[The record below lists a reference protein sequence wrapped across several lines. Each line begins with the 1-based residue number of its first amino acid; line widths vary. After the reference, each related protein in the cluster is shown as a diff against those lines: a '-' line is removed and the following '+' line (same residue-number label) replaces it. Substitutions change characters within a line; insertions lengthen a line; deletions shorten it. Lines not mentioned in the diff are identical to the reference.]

1 VRFPLVDLST
11 SRLGDMPS
19 RLPAFHLRIPALDA
33 YYPAVSARAPTTPS
47 ETATSTAPEDK
58 SGSGSPAIHRVLS
71 HRGTIPFLKPTTAQI
86 YLSPALQLE
95 WYSRDHRKG
104 RHPLRPGER
113 RPITTFLR
121 IEYWNISW
129 WVAFV
134 CPSRGE
140 SG

>member
-1 VRFPLVDLST
+1 MRLPLVDLS
-11 SRLGDMPS
+11 RLGLDMPS
-19 RLPAFHLRIPALDA
+19 WFPAFHLHLPALKA
-33 YYPAVSARAPTTPS
+33 YYPGVAAGGATTPS
-47 ETATSTAPEDK
+47 ETATSTTLEDK
-58 SGSGSPAIHRVLS
+58 NGGESPAIHRVIS
-71 HRGTIPFLKPTTAQI
+71 HRGTIPFLKPTTAHI
-86 YLSPALQLE
+86 YVSPALQLE

-134 CPSRGE
+134 CSSRRE